1 MTLNF
6 PPRNPYHKAYLRLLS
21 LGWPQLEQSLD
32 LSRLDL
38 EDLLFD
44 SFLESFL
51 EPLLEP
57 LELVRGRWDLCVW
70 LGSELV
76 LISRER
82 LELPLSLP
90 PLPREALELDLG
102 F

>member
-1 MTLNF
+1 MG
-6 PPRNPYHKAYLRLLS
+6 PPSLLLS
-21 LGWPQLEQSLD
+21 PLLSSSLLPSPLLSLD
-32 LSRLDL
+32 LSWLECEDL
-38 EDLLFD
+38 EDRLFD

>member
-1 MTLNF
+1 MTIWEHCSHLT
-6 PPRNPYHKAYLRLLS
+6 LS
-21 LGWPQLEQSLD
+21 ERPILYNYA
-32 LSRLDL
+32 SRLDL
-38 EDLLFD
+38 EDLEDHLFGL
-44 SFLESFL
+44 FLESFL
-51 EPLLEP
+51 EPPLEP
-57 LELVRGRWDLCVW
+57 FESVRGRWDLCVW